1 MAILAQTLDSPD
13 TTLVRAARTQLED
26 TDSPASGH
34 ALTAIYHSESP
45 RLLRYLR
52 RRVGADL
59 VPDIAQEVFT
69 RAAASPQLLN
79 LVNPGGFLCRIAQN
93 ILIDQA
99 RIRRRRID
107 PLPLIEAADAP
118 CAPEQEHEI
127 EASDL
132 QLTVERALN
141 RLPDR
146 TRRIFVMHRFEEM
159 AYREIRYELGI
170 SMAAVEYHMG
180 KALAHVRGAIEAV
193 R

>member
-1 MAILAQTLDSPD
+1 MAILAQSLDSSETKP
-13 TTLVRAARTQLED
+13 VRARRTRSVEAGSQVAD
-26 TDSPASGH
+26 G

-45 RLLRYLR
+45 KLLRYLR

-59 VPDIAQEVFT
+59 VPDIAQEVFA

-107 PLPLIEAADAP
+107 PLPLIEAVDAP
-118 CAPEQEHEI
+118 CAPEQEHEL

-159 AYREIRYELGI
+159 AYREIRCELGI

-180 KALAHVRGAIEAV
+180 KALAHVRGAVEAI